1 MNYPDQTQNPARM
14 ALTRAV
20 NRAIA
25 EGYPIYV
32 NQPAQLDNDA
42 IERKRL
48 SRIRA
53 NVNRKAREQAM
64 RDCGLVKVR
73 GALGGVYWE

>member
-25 EGYPIYV
+25 EGSPIYV
-32 NQPAQLDNDA
+32 NRPAQLDNDA

>member
-1 MNYPDQTQNPARM
+1 MIYPDQTHNPARM

-25 EGYPIYV
+25 EGSSIYV

-53 NVNRKAREQAM
+53 NNNRKAREQVM
-64 RDCGLVKVR
+64 RDCGLVKVH
-73 GALGGVYWE
+73 GALGGIYWE

>member
-25 EGYPIYV
+25 EGSSIYV

-53 NVNRKAREQAM
+53 NNNRKAREQVM
-64 RDCGLVKVR
+64 RDCGLVKVH
-73 GALGGVYWE
+73 GALGGIYWE

>member
-25 EGYPIYV
+25 EGSPIYV
-32 NQPAQLDNDA
+32 NQSAQLDNDA

-53 NVNRKAREQAM
+53 NNNRKAREQVM
-64 RDCGLVKVR
+64 RDCGLIKVR
-73 GALGGVYWE
+73 GALGGIYWE